1 MPEMTLNAEL
11 GRKTGSSDS
20 RRLRSAGRIPA
31 VLYGHGM
38 EPIALSVEGKE
49 LRTALSTE
57 AGLHQLLEIHADGK
71 SYLAIARELQRH
83 PVRGTVSHV
92 DFVIVQRDEFITS
105 DVTINVVGDAVEVRH
120 HGGSVDQE
128 LFTLHVKAQPQNVPS
143 FIDVDVSALTVGGA
157 IRVSDLVL
165 PAGVE
170 AAADGDIVVVA
181 SHALRGAAD
190 AEAPAEA

>member
-1 MPEMTLNAEL
+1 MPEITLNAQL

-20 RRLRSAGRIPA
+20 RRLRTAGRIPG

-38 EPIALSVEGKE
+38 DPIALSVEAKE
-49 LRTALSTE
+49 LRSALSTN
-57 AGLHQLLEIHADGK
+57 AGLHQLLEIHADGQ

-105 DVTINVVGDAVEVRH
+105 DVTINVVGDAVDVRRN
-120 HGGSVDQE
+120 GGSVDQE

-143 FIDVDVSALTVGGA
+143 SIDVDVSSLTVGGA
-157 IRVSDLVL
+157 IRVADLVL

-181 SHALRGAAD
+181 SHASRVAAD